1 VSSGLNISTSDLTE
15 NIRIAEQTFKQ
26 LKCPLL
32 EVIVNRIDPE
42 NILAIRA
49 ELKEHFAAG
58 LSISFLPID
67 VEVSCFRTASSQTTP

>member
-1 VSSGLNISTSDLTE
+1 VSSGLNISTSDLTD
-15 NIRIAEQTFKQ
+15 NIRISEQTFKQ

-42 NILAIRA
+42 NILTIRA
-49 ELKEHFAAG
+49 ELKEHFAAE

-67 VEVSCFRTASSQTTP
+67 VEVSCFRTAPSQTTP